1 MFEEDLEFGH
11 WGESVIKDYITNR
24 YTTGS
29 RLCIFT
35 GSSKGS
41 SLKDYDLRFDLLN
54 HVTKEITFE
63 IKTDKAG
70 NTNNVFFEKSCGGI
84 PSGVMSSKSDYFI
97 YFLPRRKENNLYLI
111 QTQNLKHIL
120 TTTFASC
127 INIGAG
133 DGARVVGYLINT
145 QDFDTEFENYGGQI
159 ITLDVDI
166 PTKFNL
172 TRF

>member
-1 MFEEDLEFGH
+1 M
-11 WGESVIKDYITNR
+11 
-24 YTTGS
+24 
-29 RLCIFT
+29 
-35 GSSKGS
+35 
-41 SLKDYDLRFDLLN
+41 
-54 HVTKEITFE
+54 TKEITFE

-70 NTNNVFFEKSCGGI
+70 DTNNVFFEKSCGGI
-84 PSGVMSSKSDYFI
+84 SSGVMSSKSDYFI

-159 ITLDVDI
+159 ITLDVYI